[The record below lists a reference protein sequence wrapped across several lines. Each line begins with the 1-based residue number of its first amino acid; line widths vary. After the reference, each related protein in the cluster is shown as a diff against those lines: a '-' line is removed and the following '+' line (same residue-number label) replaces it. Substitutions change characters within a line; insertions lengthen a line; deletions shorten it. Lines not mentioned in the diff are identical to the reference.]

1 MNDQEF
7 LAQLKACTL
16 PESEFHHVA
25 HVRAGYLWLRVLPF
39 FEATAAMRVT
49 LQRYAQSLGKA
60 DRYHET
66 VTIAFMALIC
76 ARLDEAGD
84 PGSWNAFAR
93 AHPDLLRKDALLAF
107 YSPGTLASPRARRCF
122 LLPPARTTAECSGAP
137 P

>member
-16 PESEFHHVA
+16 PEREFQHAA

-39 FEATAAMRVT
+39 FEATAAMRAT

-66 VTIAFMALIC
+66 ITIAFMALIC

-84 PGSWNAFAR
+84 SGSWDAFAR
-93 AHPDLLRKDALLAF
+93 AHPDLLRKDALLGL
-107 YSPGTLASPRARRCF
+107 YPPETLASPRARRCF
-122 LLPPARTTAECSGAP
+122 LLPPARTTKECSGAP
-137 P
+137 R

>member
-7 LAQLKACTL
+7 LAQLNACTL
-16 PESEFHHVA
+16 AESEFHHAA
-25 HVRAGYLWLRVLPF
+25 HVRAGYLWLRMLPF

-66 VTIAFMALIC
+66 ITIAFMALIG

-84 PGSWNAFAR
+84 PGSWHDFAR
-93 AHPDLLRKDALLAF
+93 AHPDLLRKDILLSL
-107 YSPGTLASPRARRCF
+107 YSPETLASPRARRCF
-122 LLPPARTTAECSGAP
+122 LLPPARPAAEY
-137 P
+137 

>member
-7 LAQLKACTL
+7 LAQLNACTL
-16 PESEFHHVA
+16 PESEFQHAA

-66 VTIAFMALIC
+66 ITIAFMALIG

-84 PGSWNAFAR
+84 PGSWNAFAL
-93 AHPDLLRKDALLAF
+93 AHPDLLRKDALLRLYPAE
-107 YSPGTLASPRARRCF
+107 TLASPRARRCF
-122 LLPPARTTAECSGAP
+122 ILPPAPTAAECSGAP